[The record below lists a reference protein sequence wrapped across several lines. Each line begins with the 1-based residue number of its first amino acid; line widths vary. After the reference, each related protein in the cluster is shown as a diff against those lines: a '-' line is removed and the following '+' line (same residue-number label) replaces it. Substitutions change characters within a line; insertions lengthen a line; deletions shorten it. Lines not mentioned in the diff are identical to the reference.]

1 MASDSETKSNAGQSE
16 AQQTQQS
23 GERLHGSASQSSG
36 TPAERQG
43 NQQAG
48 AVQQGGQRFQQG
60 GQRSMARY
68 GANPFALMQQ
78 VSEEMDQLFDSFFVG
93 APARRRT
100 QQSPI
105 PSLWV
110 PDVEVNEQDNQ
121 LQVRV
126 DLPGIPKENVKV
138 EIEDGVLVV
147 QGERREERSEGD
159 ERRGFRRTERRYG
172 SFYRAIPLPEG
183 VETDKAEAHMKDGVI
198 EVRLPMNAQRQ
209 TRQLEI
215 KE

>member
-1 MASDSETKSNAGQSE
+1 MESHTTSNASQSE
-16 AQQTQQS
+16 AQQTKQS
-23 GERLHGSASQSSG
+23 GERLQGSASQSTGG
-36 TPAERQG
+36 TPAAGQG
-43 NQQAG
+43 NQQGG
-48 AVQQGGQRFQQG
+48 AVQQGGQR
-60 GQRSMARY
+60 SVARY

-78 VSEEMDQLFDSFFVG
+78 LSEEMDQLFDSFFFG

-100 QQSPI
+100 QRSPI

-138 EIEDGVLVV
+138 DIQDGVLVV
-147 QGERREERSEGD
+147 QGERREERSEG
-159 ERRGFRRTERRYG
+159 EEQRGFRRTERRYG

-183 VETDKAEAHMKDGVI
+183 VETEKAEAHMKDGVL
-198 EVRLPMNAQRQ
+198 ELRLPMNAQRQ
-209 TRQLEI
+209 PRQLDI

>member
-1 MASDSETKSNAGQSE
+1 MESHSEATSNAGQSD

-23 GERLHGSASQSSG
+23 GERLQGSASQSRGG

-43 NQQAG
+43 NQQGG
-48 AVQQGGQRFQQG
+48 AVQEG
-60 GQRSMARY
+60 GQRSVARY
-68 GANPFALMQQ
+68 GANPLALMQQ
-78 VSEEMDQLFDSFFVG
+78 LSEEMDQLFDSFFFG

-138 EIEDGVLVV
+138 DIQDGVLVV

-159 ERRGFRRTERRYG
+159 ERRGLRRTERRYG

-183 VETDKAEAHMKDGVI
+183 AETEKAEAHMKDGVI
-198 EVRLPMNAQRQ
+198 EVRLPMSSKRQ
-209 TRQLEI
+209 PRQLEI